1 MKKLNN
7 FQKRNRNSVLKAVGL
22 KKDDPGPTPEQLA
35 LEQQQRVDQATLDKQ
50 ENERRKRL
58 FAATQGLRMFR
69 GSAAS
74 RTLPSNTA
82 TAQAA
87 PASPGNLFSPGG
99 SMFNG
104 FGL

>member
-1 MKKLNN
+1 MGFTKHIIP
-7 FQKRNRNSVLKAVGL
+7 SL
-22 KKDDPGPTPEQLA
+22 KKWTGLNGSDGGVSPEQLA
-35 LEQQQRVDQATLDKQ
+35 VEQQQRTDQATLDKQ

-58 FAATQGLRMFR
+58 LAATQGLRMFR
-69 GSAAS
+69 GSATS

-82 TAQAA
+82 SAQAA